1 MRFPACIYGTTGDQ
15 VPVDS
20 QKKICKKTGRK
31 PNALADGISCRLVGA
46 DRLGCKFLQRK

>member
-20 QKKICKKTGRK
+20 QKKICKKTAENQMLYLMG
-31 PNALADGISCRLVGA
+31 SSVGW
-46 DRLGCKFLQRK
+46 